1 MDKISRIVYN
11 RQIKAIIGRI
21 TAMCIAK
28 RVLALALCVVLAAG
42 GLLLGGCSTPDVA
55 LTVDDVTYEMGDYLA
70 YLYTS
75 YYNIYYNRYLY
86 YYEQMGT
93 DVMSQTFTYNEQTLK
108 LEDYLKRVTVD
119 TMVRQKAVS
128 DLLKK
133 YGLSVSEDKVKELEK
148 NFEGMTDTSK
158 LDPMTGKSAID
169 MGFTLKRYIKA
180 SETYSLNENALFYGL
195 YDKGGERAVADDK
208 IRSYFDD
215 NYLSYKIIEVTMQDD
230 KKADLDE
237 AGQKKIKDNLNKY
250 LEQYKKSDDFDA
262 VIAQYNKDTDTSSST
277 TTASG
282 SATTSTAASTT
293 ATTADATT
301 ESTTGTTKAQTS
313 DSSADDKTDGE
324 EEEEE
329 ETDPNRKN
337 TTVESAGDEDFTNAL
352 KKVPV
357 GEAQVITYKKGST
370 TLTAAL
376 VLRLDPEKG
385 LGAYTFEDE
394 RENVIYGIAYEEF
407 NKEVEEVIAKLT
419 VKENKRAIRMATI
432 KDFRG

>member
-1 MDKISRIVYN
+1 
-11 RQIKAIIGRI
+11 
-21 TAMCIAK
+21 MCIAK
-28 RVLALALCVVLAAG
+28 RVLALALCVVLAVG

-55 LTVDDVTYEMGDYLA
+55 LTVDNVTYEMGDYLA
-70 YLYTS
+70 YLYAS

-93 DVMSQTFTYNEQTLK
+93 DVMSQTFTYKEETLK

-128 DLLKK
+128 DLLEK

-148 NFEGMTDTSK
+148 NFEGMTDNSK

-230 KKADLDE
+230 NKADLDE
-237 AGQKKIKDNLNKY
+237 AGQKKITDNLNKY
-250 LEQYKKSDDFDA
+250 LEQYQKSGDFDA
-262 VIAQYNKDTDTSSST
+262 VIAQYTKDNDTST
-277 TTASG
+277 TTTTGGTAS
-282 SATTSTAASTT
+282 STAASTT
-293 ATTADATT
+293 ASTTTATTEDTTAATTKATTADD
-301 ESTTGTTKAQTS
+301 TS
-313 DSSADDKTDGE
+313 NSDKSDDSSKS
-324 EEEEE
+324 EE
-329 ETDPNRKN
+329 ETDDNRHN
-337 TTVESAGDEDFTNAL
+337 TTVDDAGDEDFTNAL
-352 KKVPV
+352 KKVKI

-376 VLRLDPEKG
+376 VLRMDPEKG
-385 LGAYTFEDE
+385 IGAYKFEDE
-394 RENVIYGIAYEEF
+394 RENVIYGIAFEEF
-407 NKEVEEVIAKLT
+407 NKEVEEVIAKLD

-432 KDFRG
+432 KDFRSK

>member
-1 MDKISRIVYN
+1 MS
-11 RQIKAIIGRI
+11 
-21 TAMCIAK
+21 IAK

-70 YLYTS
+70 YLYAS

-93 DVMSQTFTYNEQTLK
+93 DVMSQTFTYKEETLK

-230 KKADLDE
+230 NKADLDE
-237 AGQKKIKDNLNKY
+237 ARQKKIKDNLNKY
-250 LEQYKKSDDFDA
+250 LEQYKKSGDFDA
-262 VIAQYNKDTDTSSST
+262 VIAQYTKDNDTST
-277 TTASG
+277 TTTTG
-282 SATTSTAASTT
+282 GTTSTTAASTT
-293 ATTADATT
+293 ASTTTEDTTAA
-301 ESTTGTTKAQTS
+301 TTKATAADDTS
-313 DSSADDKTDGE
+313 SSDKSDDSSKDKE
-324 EEEEE
+324 EEKDE
-329 ETDPNRKN
+329 NRKN
-337 TTVESAGDEDFTNAL
+337 TTVDAAGDEDFTNAL
-352 KKVPV
+352 KKVKI

-376 VLRLDPEKG
+376 VLRMDPEKG
-385 LGAYTFEDE
+385 IGAYKFEDE
-394 RENVIYGIAYEEF
+394 RENVIYGIAFEEF
-407 NKEVEEVIAKLT
+407 NKEVEEVIAKLE

-432 KDFRG
+432 KDFRRK